1 MCEIQKKR
9 GQNKIM
15 DDGYSPF
22 SILVF
27 AGLILLEAAF
37 YGFGAAIQSIN
48 VSSLEREEEDGNK
61 KAAVLLKLI
70 HDPGRFVNAVQIVS
84 SLIGMVVGIY
94 IFRQWN
100 GQMEHLLQNV
110 EVLPTAW
117 LHVLS
122 MILSSIVLL
131 VLWISFGIVIPKR
144 CAFRKPEKWAYQM
157 IGMITVVTTLLFPF
171 IQAVNGIS
179 YVVLKLAGMELR
191 PEEENVTE
199 EDIMLMVNEG
209 HEQGVLEAS
218 EAEMITNIFEFSDKE
233 AGDIMTHRK
242 NLVALDSSMA
252 LKDAVAF
259 VLREGKNSRYP
270 VYREDIDDIIGILHM
285 KDALICADR
294 QKQLDIPIGE
304 IPGLLREIY
313 FIPETRKIRSLFEEM
328 QSQKIHMEVVVD
340 EYGQTAGLVTMEDIL
355 EEIVGNIQD
364 EFDVEEEYVVQAGD
378 DNYIMDGMTML
389 DEVSEA
395 LDIEFSEEDLDMYDT
410 LNGFLISRLGHIP
423 QEDERSEVEYSGYR
437 FRVARMEGKIIR
449 SVQVT
454 PVEPLEDET
463 KEQSRM
469 E

>member
-1 MCEIQKKR
+1 
-9 GQNKIM
+9 M
-15 DDGYSPF
+15 DEGYSSL
-22 SILVF
+22 SILIF

-37 YGFGAAIQSIN
+37 YGFGAAIQN
-48 VSSLEREEEDGNK
+48 VNISNVEDEAEKGNK
-61 KAAVLLKLI
+61 KAAMLLRQI

-100 GQMEHLLQNV
+100 GQMGHLLQNV
-110 EVLPTAW
+110 NALPSAW
-117 LHVLS
+117 LSVIS
-122 MILSSIVLL
+122 MILSGVLLL

-144 CAFRKPEKWAYQM
+144 CAFKKPEKWAYQM
-157 IGMITVVTTLLFPF
+157 LGLITLVTTLLFPF

-179 YVVLKLAGMELR
+179 YVVLKLIGMELR

-242 NLVALDSSMA
+242 NVIALDGAMA
-252 LKDAVAF
+252 LKDVVAF

-285 KDALICADR
+285 KDALICADQ
-294 QKQLDIPIGE
+294 QKQLDQPIGE
-304 IPGLLREIY
+304 IPGLLREIH
-313 FIPETRKIRSLFEEM
+313 FIPETRKIRPLFEEM

-364 EFDVEEEYVVQAGD
+364 EFDVEEEYVVQSGD

-410 LNGFLISRLGHIP
+410 LNGFLISRLGHFP
-423 QEDERSEVEYSGYR
+423 QKEEEAEVEYQGYR
-437 FRVARMEGKIIR
+437 FRVLQMEGKIIR
-449 SVQVT
+449 SVQAT
-454 PVEPLEDET
+454 LVEKRKEDT
-463 KEQSRM
+463 KEQAEM